1 MLDNKYDFKKIEEN
15 TAKLWEQNAELIKAT
30 TQFNPKKPI
39 FSFLEGPPT
48 ANAPPGLHHIEVRV
62 FKDVMCR
69 FKYMQGFTVP
79 RKGGWDCHGL
89 PVEVQVEKKLNLKS
103 KKEVVKYGIDKFN
116 SECRKDVFTYI
127 QKWSET
133 TKKLGYWIDLDSPYK
148 TLDNSFIESVWWSL
162 KEIHKKGLLYE
173 GHKVVPYCPRCETPL
188 SSHEVALGY
197 KDVSDDAITIKLK
210 IKGKANRF
218 FLAWTTTPWTL
229 PSNVCLAVNPK
240 ITYAVV
246 KYAGE
251 EFVLAKDLAKK
262 FFDDP
267 KIAEEISGEKLI
279 GVEYEPLFNYFK
291 DKLYTPVWKVVPE
304 DYVSVEEGTGIVHQA
319 PAFGEADYESCKKH
333 NLPFVQ
339 PVNPDGTFTAEVAD
353 FKGLFV
359 KDADKHIIENLE
371 ARNLLFKTEKYLHSY
386 PFCWRC
392 STPLLYFAMVSWFIA
407 VSKIREKLID
417 YNKKISWFPEH
428 IKDGRFGKWLEGAK
442 DWALSRTKFWGT
454 PLPVWKCEC
463 KHIEVIGSVEELA
476 KKGNHVPKNLDL
488 HKPQIDKITVKCP
501 QCKKEMHRVP
511 DVIDCWYDS
520 GAATFAQYHYPFEN
534 KEMLERLHP
543 YDFIAEAIDQTR
555 GWFYTLLILS
565 AILFDS
571 PAYKRCAVG
580 GLLCDDKGEKMSKSK
595 GNIINPDEM
604 FDKVGVDVVRILMCS
619 YPLGENI
626 RFGMIPINE
635 VILPFLRILWNCFY
649 FTNEFFQ
656 THGIKDGSDADL
668 QIEDKWLISRINSAV
683 KKASR
688 SLDEGRYDK
697 AVEEIEFF
705 VNEDLSRWYIK
716 LVRDRSNE
724 KDEALA
730 YTFNYIFERLIKVLA
745 PFAPYVS
752 EEMYQTMY
760 KKEKSV
766 HFDSW
771 PVTERI
777 NENLEK
783 SMSAAKEIISAINN
797 ARDKANISLRWP
809 VGMVEIVS
817 SDGEVIKSAKELD
830 ELIKLQSNVKTIGLH
845 GTTPPF
851 VKERLKGN
859 IAHLGKNFGAD
870 APKIIAKLA
879 SETPRSVIDHLSKNG
894 KFTMRIGNQAY
905 ELMKDHIIV
914 EREYP
919 KNFIEAEFKG
929 GQIYLNTD
937 RTPEL
942 DAEGFA
948 RELMRRVQALRKDA
962 GLKKTDVISAHIIC
976 TPNTA
981 KTLSPWTAKIKQK
994 VNAKTLSISSE
1005 KPKEEFKHAK
1015 EDKIKQEV
1023 FVIGI
1028 NSY

>member
-1 MLDNKYDFKKIEEN
+1 MLDNKYDFKKIEEKV
-15 TAKLWEQNAELIKAT
+15 AKLWDQNSELIKAT

-48 ANAPPGLHHIEVRV
+48 ANAPPGIHHIEVRV

-116 SECRKDVFTYI
+116 SECRKDVFTFI
-127 QKWSET
+127 KHWEET
-133 TKKLGYWIDLDSPYK
+133 TKKIGYWIDLDSPYR
-148 TLDNSFIESVWWSL
+148 TLDNNYIESVWWSL
-162 KEIHKKGLLYE
+162 KEIHNKGLLYE

-197 KDVSDDAITIKLK
+197 KDVTDNAITVKLQV
-210 IKGKANRF
+210 KGKPNRF

-240 ITYAVV
+240 ITYAIV
-246 KYAGE
+246 KYNGE
-251 EFVLAKDLAKK
+251 EFILAKELLKK

-267 KIAEEISGEKLI
+267 KIVEEISGEKLV
-279 GVEYEPLFNYFK
+279 GLQYEPLFNYFK

-304 DYVSVEEGTGIVHQA
+304 DYVNVEEGTGIVHQA

-359 KDADKHIIENLE
+359 KDADKHIINNLE
-371 ARNLLFKTEKYLHSY
+371 ARNLLFKTERYLHSY

-407 VSKIREKLID
+407 VSKIKDKLVEN
-417 YNKKISWFPEH
+417 NKKIVWFPDH
-428 IKDGRFGKWLEGAK
+428 IKEGRFGNWLEGAK

-454 PLPVWKCEC
+454 PFPVWKCEC
-463 KHIEVIGSVEELA
+463 KHIEVIGSIEELS
-476 KKGNHVPKNLDL
+476 KKGSHVPKDMDL
-488 HKPQIDKITVKCP
+488 HKPQIDKITLKCP
-501 QCKKEMHRVP
+501 NCKKEMHRVP

-520 GAATFAQYHYPFEN
+520 GSATFAQFHYPFEN
-534 KEMLERLHP
+534 KELFEKSHP

-555 GWFYTLLILS
+555 GWFYTLLVLS
-565 AILFDS
+565 TILFDS
-571 PAYKRCAVG
+571 LAYKRCAVG

-595 GNIINPDEM
+595 GNIVVPNEM

-649 FTNEFFQ
+649 FANEFSENQ
-656 THGIKDGSDADL
+656 GIKNGSDNDL
-668 QIEDKWLISRINSAV
+668 QIEDKWLISKINSVV
-683 KKASR
+683 KKVSS

-697 AVEEIEFF
+697 AIEEIESF

-716 LVRDRSNE
+716 LVRDRSSE

-730 YTFNYIFERLIKVLA
+730 FTFNYVFERLIKVFA
-745 PFAPYVS
+745 PFAPYLS
-752 EEMYQTMY
+752 EEMYQITC

-777 NENLEK
+777 DENLEK
-783 SMSAAKEIISAINN
+783 NMSCVKEIISAINN

-809 VGMVEIVS
+809 IGMVEIVS
-817 SDGEVIKSAKELD
+817 SDENIIKSVKELD

-845 GTTPPF
+845 ASTPPF

-859 IAHLGKNFGAD
+859 IAQLGKSFGVE
-870 APKIIAKLA
+870 APKLIAKLA
-879 SETPRSVIDHLSKNG
+879 SETPRSVIDHLSKEG
-894 KFTMRIGNQAY
+894 KFTMRIGKQAY
-905 ELMKDHIIV
+905 ELMKDHVIV
-914 EREYP
+914 ERDYP

-962 GLKKTDVISAHIIC
+962 GLKKTDVVSAHITC
-976 TPNTA
+976 NSNTA
-981 KTLSPWTAKIKQK
+981 KVLASWTAKIKQK
-994 VNAKTLSISSE
+994 VNATSLTISSE
-1005 KPKEEFKHAK
+1005 KPSAEFKHVK

-1028 NSY
+1028 NSH